1 MAGQKRLAE
10 LGFKQGGMPG
20 YGLRRML
27 VSADR
32 KPKQRLAFGERKS
45 IATDR
50 VILVPGPP
58 DEVEHVREIYRLL
71 TVERRTVHWI
81 AGELTRRN
89 ISYVNGS
96 NWDSLAVYTV
106 LTHPKYMGCHVYGRT
121 ASRLSTPKVNR
132 PTSAWVVTPGSYDAI
147 VDSATF
153 MQAQRLL
160 CERTAKLI
168 EYGTAE
174 RFAPCDLRRRIQ
186 AQREGLMLQL
196 VSLFPHDLAVVRRGG
211 RWRTRL
217 RLRTGRYIAVVFS
230 RTTRPWKDT
239 IRWQV
244 DPVSRERRFLTL
256 LVRLDI
262 HNRSI
267 QDFYV
272 IPNVNRS
279 SRFTL
284 KLKDAWLDRG
294 QRLGSLED
302 FCDAVKRVCA
312 RSKLTQPA
320 RTA

>member
-160 CERTAKLI
+160 CERTANKSDAAILESLRLLLARKGRLTLALI
-168 EYGTAE
+168 QES
-174 RFAPCDLRRRIQ
+174 D
-186 AQREGLMLQL
+186 
-196 VSLFPHDLAVVRRGG
+196 VG
-211 RWRTRL
+211 RWTRF
-217 RLRTGRYIAVVFS
+217 RASVVS
-230 RTTRPWKDT
+230 SHCWCAWTST
-239 IRWQV
+239 I
-244 DPVSRERRFLTL
+244 
-256 LVRLDI
+256 
-262 HNRSI
+262 
-267 QDFYV
+267 
-272 IPNVNRS
+272 
-279 SRFTL
+279 
-284 KLKDAWLDRG
+284 G
-294 QRLGSLED
+294 Q
-302 FCDAVKRVCA
+302 
-312 RSKLTQPA
+312 SKIST
-320 RTA
+320 